1 MQDFYR
7 CEPGYEELA
16 DQVARQ
22 ACIKLVKDL
31 YYEARIQAVIDYN
44 AEQNVQ
50 VKKAEARTMILS
62 REQYMDVRTCDIDVS
77 YVLYLVLVILV
88 VLCLILDYV

>member
-1 MQDFYR
+1 M
-7 CEPGYEELA
+7 ELA

-44 AEQNVQ
+44 ADQNVQ
-50 VKKAEARTMILS
+50 VKKSQARTMILS
-62 REQYMDVRTCDIDVS
+62 REQYMEVRTCDIDGS
-77 YVLYLVLVILV
+77 YV
-88 VLCLILDYV
+88 